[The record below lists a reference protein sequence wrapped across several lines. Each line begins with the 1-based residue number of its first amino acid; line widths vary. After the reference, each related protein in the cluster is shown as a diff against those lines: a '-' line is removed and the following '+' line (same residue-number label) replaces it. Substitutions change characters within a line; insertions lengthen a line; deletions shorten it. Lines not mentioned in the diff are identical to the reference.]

1 MSLEVVDLRDRL
13 PPQFETLRARAEA
26 EGYLF
31 LNRLAQRWSD
41 GAYEGDTRAS
51 LCAVFDGDAI
61 VAIGAQTADE
71 YDPHP
76 DHRRVRHFFVSPDYR
91 RHGVGRKLAEALTRN
106 AFALAPR
113 LHVRATHALSTT
125 FWDAMGFE
133 RVVRTD
139 RTHLK
144 VRP

>member
-1 MSLEVVDLRDRL
+1 MSFELVDLRADL
-13 PPQFETLRARAEA
+13 PARFAELRASAET

-31 LNRLAQRWSD
+31 LNRLAQRWRE
-41 GAYEGDTRAS
+41 GAY
-51 LCAVFDGDAI
+51 DGDRHATLRAALDNGAL

-76 DHRRVRHFFVSPDYR
+76 DHRRIRHFYVSPDFR
-91 RHGVGRKLAEALTRN
+91 RHGLGRRLAEALTQD
-106 AFALAPR
+106 AFARAPR
-113 LHVRATHALSTT
+113 LHLRATHALSTA

-133 RVVRTD
+133 RVTRTD
-139 RTHLK
+139 RTHVK

>member
-1 MSLEVVDLRDRL
+1 MSLEVVNLRDAL
-13 PPQFETLRARAEA
+13 PPQFEPLRARAEA
-26 EGYLF
+26 EGYFF

-41 GAYEGDTRAS
+41 GAYEGDRNAS
-51 LCAVFDGDAI
+51 LRAVLDSDAM
-61 VAIGAQTADE
+61 VAVGAQTADE

-76 DHRRVRHFFVSPDYR
+76 DHRRVRHFYVSPAYR
-91 RHGVGRKLAEALTRN
+91 RHGVGRRLAEALTSD

-113 LHVRATHALSTT
+113 LHLRATHALSTA

-133 RVVRTD
+133 RVNRPD
-139 RTHLK
+139 RTHAK